1 MKPIV
6 DGLIE
11 EYQGKVK
18 FYYVDVENQS
28 YVNLFAS
35 YRVNAVPTFAF
46 INSDGTLNAYFVG
59 GMSKEELVQKIEAL
73 K

>member
-11 EYQGKVK
+11 EYSGKVK
-18 FYYVDVENQS
+18 IYYVDVEKPN
-28 YVNLFAS
+28 FAELLS
-35 YRVNAVPTFAF
+35 AYRVSAVPTFAF
-46 INSDGTLNAYFVG
+46 INKDGSLNDYFVG
-59 GMSKEELVQKIEAL
+59 GMSKEDLKQKIEAL

>member
-11 EYQGKVK
+11 EYSGKVK
-18 FYYVDVENQS
+18 FYYVDVEKQEF
-28 YVNLFAS
+28 VDLFSA

-46 INSDGTLNAYFVG
+46 INNDGSLNDYFVG
-59 GMSKEELVQKIEAL
+59 GMSKDELKQKIDNL

>member
-11 EYQGKVK
+11 EYKNVVTI
-18 FYYVDVENQS
+18 YYVDVEKPDFS
-28 YVNLFAS
+28 ELISAF
-35 YRVNAVPTFAF
+35 RINAVPTFAF
-46 INSDGTLNAYFVG
+46 VNSDGTLNDYFVG
-59 GMSKEELVQKIEAL
+59 SLSKDELKKKIEQL

>member
-11 EYQGKVK
+11 EYSGKIR
-18 FYYVDVENQS
+18 FYYVDVEN
-28 YVNLFAS
+28 AS
-35 YRVNAVPTFAF
+35 NSELLAAYRISAVPTFAF
-46 INSDGTLNAYFVG
+46 VNKDGTLSDYFVG
-59 GMSKEELVQKIEAL
+59 GMSKEELVSKIDAL

>member
-6 DGLIE
+6 DGLIN

-18 FYYVDVENQS
+18 IYYVDVENQS
-28 YVNLFAS
+28 YVDLLAA

-46 INSDGTLNAYFVG
+46 INSDGTLNDYFVG

>member
-11 EYQGKVK
+11 EYAGKVK
-18 FYYVDVENQS
+18 IYYVDVENPK
-28 YVNLFAS
+28 YAELLAA

-46 INSDGTLNAYFVG
+46 INKDGSLSDYFVG
-59 GMSKEELVQKIEAL
+59 GMSKEELVQKINNL